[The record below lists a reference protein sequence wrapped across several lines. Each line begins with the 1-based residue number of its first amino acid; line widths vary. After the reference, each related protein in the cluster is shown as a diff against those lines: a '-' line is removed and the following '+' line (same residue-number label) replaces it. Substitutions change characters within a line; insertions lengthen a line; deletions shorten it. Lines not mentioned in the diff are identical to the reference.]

1 MCSLLIQSNFTREQL
16 KRNPGCRFVPRREFC
31 DLLVCRRTLLRDD
44 VATADVRG
52 LYEPETDTW
61 FLIEEEELFGDDFP
75 SI

>member
-31 DLLVCRRTLLRDD
+31 DLLVSHRTLLRDD